1 MYNFCDCTDSPCHC
15 EFYDFKEEMQDKIYY
30 LEMELDRF
38 KEEIKEII
46 VDKAYK
52 NIAKD
57 AKKVETD
64 TKKVLE
70 KDKGR
75 DKLVKKGKEAMKKG
89 C

>member
-1 MYNFCDCTDSPCHC
+1 
-15 EFYDFKEEMQDKIYY
+15 MQDKIYY